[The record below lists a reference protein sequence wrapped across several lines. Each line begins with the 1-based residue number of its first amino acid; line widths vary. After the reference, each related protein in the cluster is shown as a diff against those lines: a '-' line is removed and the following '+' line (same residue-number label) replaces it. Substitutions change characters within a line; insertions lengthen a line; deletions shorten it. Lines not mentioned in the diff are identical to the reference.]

1 MVRERTRAKNQIHA
15 ALVRT
20 LTPRQPMSDLFGRR
34 GLTWLARQ
42 QLPVDEREAVDV
54 SLRQIA
60 FLDEE
65 IAKLDRALA
74 VAVLASAD
82 LQRLFTLP
90 GVNAVTAAPWSR
102 PSGDVTR
109 FPTPRQLVSY
119 LGLNPTVRQSGN
131 EKARHGRISKQG
143 APLARHV
150 LVEAA

>member
-1 MVRERTRAKNQIHA
+1 
-15 ALVRT
+15 
-20 LTPRQPMSDLFGRR
+20 MSDLFGRS
-34 GLTWLARQ
+34 GLTWLAKQ
-42 QLPVDEREAVDV
+42 ELPVDERQAVDA
-54 SLRQIA
+54 SLRQIT

-65 IAKLDRALA
+65 IVRLERALA

-82 LQRLFTLP
+82 MQRLFTLP
-90 GVNAVTAAPWSR
+90 GVNAVTSATLVAAI
-102 PSGDVTR
+102 GDVTR
-109 FPTPRQLVSY
+109 FPTPRHLVSY